1 MLPSVPSRIISL
13 AASCISNHAERNK
26 HLRSDDFLGVEK
38 FPEAKFV
45 STAYKPNGDGTGV
58 LEGEF
63 TLKGVTKPLNIEVH
77 EIGAGEDPWGG
88 YRRGFEGS
96 AKFALADYGIDYN
109 LGPASKEVQL
119 MLAVEGVRQ

>member
-1 MLPSVPSRIISL
+1 MQ
-13 AASCISNHAERNK
+13 
-26 HLRSDDFLGVEK
+26 
-38 FPEAKFV
+38 
-45 STAYKPNGDGTGV
+45 
-58 LEGEF
+58 
-63 TLKGVTKPLNIEVH
+63 
-77 EIGAGEDPWGG
+77 EIGAGEDPRGG